1 MQLTCE
7 VLSVNAFDLVL
18 LDEWVLL
25 CEFLLVLGEVV
36 EAAVVE
42 LGLAMLGAEDV
53 AALAGDLD
61 NADFLCTVP
70 ALVSIS
76 LYQVASEVSN

>member
-7 VLSVNAFDLVL
+7 VLSVTTFDLVL

-25 CEFLLVLGEVV
+25 REFLLVLGEVV

-53 AALAGDLD
+53 AALASNLD
-61 NADFLCTVP
+61 NANFLCTVP
-70 ALVSIS
+70 APVSIS
-76 LYQVASEVSN
+76 LDQVSSKVSN